1 MKNIFIKSLAGL
13 MLAFGATGCGDKFLE
28 TDIYDAVDLESGLAT
43 PGSIGHALNGTYYRL
58 CQYYFA
64 GNYATTFGDLGS
76 DIMYWN
82 GDNNH
87 QNAIYEYTYL
97 DTYYGFQYVW
107 VYGYK
112 VVDNSARIIKAC
124 DELLPDAN
132 SEDAVDLQLYKA
144 EAYALRAYAMSVLTN
159 VFGHQVKVDGQ
170 DFSSEPG
177 VVVVNEPVEAFA
189 EVSRSSVGD
198 CYTQILS
205 DLNNSIQAYQ
215 QAGVSRTSGQV
226 FSPAAVYGLM
236 ARVKL
241 YLEDW
246 TGAKEAA
253 DKALTLSGINS
264 LAYTDADYAA
274 LYSGLWSNGES
285 IFFLALDSSTNWS
298 ANSCGT
304 LYTSYCYGPSPYL
317 VSLYEDGDV
326 RKSIMYWTNQQG
338 TQYVEYGD
346 ALPWYG
352 GGKFGTGSFNAVT
365 GGNPAVQTNYLINA
379 PEMFLIQAE
388 ADIKLGNLNDAKNEL
403 LVVAKRNKDIT
414 SVNDLPADAAS
425 LFAFL
430 KDERARELFQE
441 GHRLW
446 DLRRWNE
453 TTNLYA
459 YDAPNIKY
467 ELNNVNVSGVVFPIP
482 ADEINAGF
490 GVEQTPN
497 WEATRPQK

>member
-28 TDIYDAVDLESGLAT
+28 TDIYDAVDLESALAT
-43 PGSIGHALNGTYYRL
+43 PGSIGYALNGTYYRL

-215 QAGVSRTSGQV
+215 QAGVSRT
-226 FSPAAVYGLM
+226 
-236 ARVKL
+236 
-241 YLEDW
+241 
-246 TGAKEAA
+246 
-253 DKALTLSGINS
+253 
-264 LAYTDADYAA
+264 
-274 LYSGLWSNGES
+274 
-285 IFFLALDSSTNWS
+285 
-298 ANSCGT
+298 AN
-304 LYTSYCYGPSPYL
+304 
-317 VSLYEDGDV
+317 
-326 RKSIMYWTNQQG
+326 R
-338 TQYVEYGD
+338 
-346 ALPWYG
+346 
-352 GGKFGTGSFNAVT
+352 
-365 GGNPAVQTNYLINA
+365 
-379 PEMFLIQAE
+379 
-388 ADIKLGNLNDAKNEL
+388 
-403 LVVAKRNKDIT
+403 
-414 SVNDLPADAAS
+414 
-425 LFAFL
+425 
-430 KDERARELFQE
+430 
-441 GHRLW
+441 HR
-446 DLRRWNE
+446 
-453 TTNLYA
+453 
-459 YDAPNIKY
+459 
-467 ELNNVNVSGVVFPIP
+467 
-482 ADEINAGF
+482 
-490 GVEQTPN
+490 
-497 WEATRPQK
+497 